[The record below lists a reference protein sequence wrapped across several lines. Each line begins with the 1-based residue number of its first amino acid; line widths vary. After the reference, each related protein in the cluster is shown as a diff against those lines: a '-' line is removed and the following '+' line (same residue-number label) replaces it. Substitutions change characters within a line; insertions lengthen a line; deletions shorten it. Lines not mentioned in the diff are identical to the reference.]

1 MSSPSTIRIVDRAFL
16 SWLVAVQ
23 ACEEV
28 ADHGAWVILSVI
40 VDLRAGSPSF
50 GKWYGAELNEDNRER
65 IVVRAEKKMRI
76 CPSCLQK
83 SELIHYTGAMARYNR
98 LAICQRCEKEFRY

>member
-1 MSSPSTIRIVDRAFL
+1 MSRFELEIPGKYLRKFDTLDEAVRWSSKMMVREVPKAF
-16 SWLVAVQ
+16 
-23 ACEEV
+23 
-28 ADHGAWVILSVI
+28 I
-40 VDLRAGSPSF
+40 
-50 GKWYGAELNEDNRER
+50 YELNEDNRER